1 MDFESLET
9 ITELLLQG
17 AEPWT
22 QGWGHRGACSGG
34 AGPGVGV
41 LSPTP
46 RCVAGTGGALTA
58 AKRGSS
64 LSCRRAQAG
73 WCLAGVLCQ
82 GILPPCSSLSTS
94 LGRISEATN
103 LGTRPQ
109 QALKPQSRSS
119 DHPRPQPSREHVSCS
134 GHMGR
139 AWGNQGSLCGC
150 KQPQGEGHILLPQ
163 DMLVGLGGAAGSQIP
178 DAGVGTLLW
187 ATGKG

>member
-1 MDFESLET
+1 MDAGMGPSRGMFR
-9 ITELLLQG
+9 G
-17 AEPWT
+17 CWT
-22 QGWGHRGACSGG
+22 WCGGSQPPPQMCGWDWWGSDSSQEGQLPVLPQSPGRLVSGRGG
-34 AGPGVGV
+34 
-41 LSPTP
+41 
-46 RCVAGTGGALTA
+46 
-58 AKRGSS
+58 
-64 LSCRRAQAG
+64 Q
-73 WCLAGVLCQ
+73 WVLCQ